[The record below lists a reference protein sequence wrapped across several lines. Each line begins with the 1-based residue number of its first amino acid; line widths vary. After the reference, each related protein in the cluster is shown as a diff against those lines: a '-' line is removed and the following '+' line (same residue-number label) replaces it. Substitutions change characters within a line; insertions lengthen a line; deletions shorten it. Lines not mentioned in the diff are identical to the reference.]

1 MGIVSALIDKARE
14 RSGIDSDSAL
24 AAHFGIHRQAVSKW
38 RTEDAY
44 PDEDNIA
51 AMAEM
56 AGEDPAQWLV
66 AVKAIRSSGA
76 AGKAWTALAR
86 KLAAT
91 ATLLA
96 VGILPALHTPAQ
108 AASHDVSAPDTRHY
122 AK

>member
-1 MGIVSALIDKARE
+1 MGIVSALIDKARQ

-66 AVKAIRSSGA
+66 AVKAVRSSGP
-76 AGKAWTALAR
+76 AGKAW
-86 KLAAT
+86 AA
-91 ATLLA
+91 
-96 VGILPALHTPAQ
+96 Q
-108 AASHDVSAPDTRHY
+108 S
-122 AK
+122 